1 MDVLNNGAI
10 EPAQFDL
17 LIKSRRSVFPK
28 QFIPGKHIPDEIVAQ
43 LLENANWA
51 PNHKNT
57 EPWRFSVFTNEG
69 LKKFATFQAD
79 RYKKT
84 AGEKFKEMQYE
95 KLLATPLLCSHIISI
110 GMKRS
115 IEVSIPEFEEIAA
128 VASAVQ
134 NIYLSTAVYGI
145 GGYWTTGGVTF
156 DEEAKEFFGLAKE
169 DKLLGFF
176 YLGYVETPSVAGKR
190 RPIEDKTVWVRE

>member
-1 MDVLNNGAI
+1 MDVLNNVAI
-10 EPAQFDL
+10 EPAQLNL

-28 QFIPGKHIPDEIVAQ
+28 QFVPGKHIPDEIVMQ
-43 LLENANWA
+43 VLENANWA

-69 LKKFATFQAD
+69 LKKFASFQAEM
-79 RYKKT
+79 YKKN
-84 AGEKFKEMQYE
+84 AGDRFKDMVYE
-95 KLLATPLLCSHIISI
+95 KLLATPLLASHIISI

-128 VASAVQ
+128 VAAAVQ

-145 GGYWTTGGVTF
+145 GGYWTTGGTTF

>member
-1 MDVLNNGAI
+1 MDVANDMEI
-10 EPAQFDL
+10 EPKQFDL

-28 QFIPGKHIPDEIVAQ
+28 QYVPGKHIPDEIVMQ
-43 LLENANWA
+43 VLENANWA
-51 PNHKNT
+51 PNHKFT
-57 EPWRFSVFTNEG
+57 EPCRFSVFTNEG
-69 LKKFATFQAD
+69 LKKFATFQAEL
-79 RYKKT
+79 YKKNS
-84 AGEKFKEMQYE
+84 GERFKDMVYE
-95 KLLATPLLCSHIISI
+95 KLLATPLLASHIISI

-128 VASAVQ
+128 VAAAVQ

-145 GGYWTTGGVTF
+145 GGYWTTGGATF
-156 DEEAKEFFGLAKE
+156 DVEAKEFFGLAKE

-190 RPIEDKTVWVRE
+190 KPIEDKTVWVRE

>member
-1 MDVLNNGAI
+1 MDVLNNVAI
-10 EPAQFDL
+10 EPAQLDL

-28 QFIPGKHIPDEIVAQ
+28 QFVPGKHIPDEIVMQ

-57 EPWRFSVFTNEG
+57 EPWRFTVFSNEG
-69 LKKFATFQAD
+69 LKKFASFQANL
-79 RYKKT
+79 YKKN

-95 KLLATPLLCSHIISI
+95 KLLTTPLLASHIISI

-128 VASAVQ
+128 VAAAVQ
-134 NIYLSTAVYGI
+134 NIYLSTSVYGI
-145 GGYWTTGGVTF
+145 GGYWTTGGATF

-190 RPIEDKTVWVRE
+190 RPIEDKTVWVKE